1 MSDISVIAANHR
13 VLGTIS
19 AAEDLIVQGRVEG
32 KILSEATLVVD
43 TQAIVEG
50 EILARHVVIRGVV
63 VGDVSGVE
71 GIEVAPTGQVLGD
84 LKTRRLALKAGGRVS
99 GLVHTGI
106 EVPGYSAG
114 KGASATAWQQRRPTT
129 AATTP
134 PTTAPRGWTEEIV
147 ETGPRPVAGSLADAK
162 KPKKEPSRETI

>member
-1 MSDISVIAANHR
+1 VSDISVIAANHR

-71 GIEVAPTGQVLGD
+71 GIEVAPSGQVLGD

-106 EVPGYSAG
+106 EVQGYSAA
-114 KGASATAWQQRRPTT
+114 KGASAAAWQQRRP
-129 AATTP
+129 AAVATP
-134 PTTAPRGWTEEIV
+134 PSSTAPRGWTEEIV
-147 ETGPRPVAGSLADAK
+147 ETGPRPAVGSVADAK
-162 KPKKEPSRETI
+162 KPKKEPSRETL

>member
-1 MSDISVIAANHR
+1 VSDISVIAPNHR

-19 AAEDLIVQGRVEG
+19 AAEDLVVQGRVEG

-43 TQAIVEG
+43 TQAIIEG
-50 EILARHVVIRGVV
+50 EILARNVVIRGVV

-71 GIEVAPTGQVLGD
+71 GIEVAPSGQVLGD
-84 LKTRRLALKAGGRVS
+84 LKTRRLTLKAGGRVS

-106 EVPGYSAG
+106 EVAPHNAG
-114 KGASATAWQQRRPTT
+114 KGASSTAWQQRRPATGST
-129 AATTP
+129 AP
-134 PTTAPRGWTEEIV
+134 SSTAPRGWTEEIV
-147 ETGPRPVAGSLADAK
+147 ETGPRTASSVADAK